1 LSTHRWTLAG
11 VGPSLL
17 DAKSEKGSGGCYP
30 WMVWG
35 GCFGVFN
42 GHIFFTPFFPS
53 LSFFYTGE
61 KMSTKQRVDGEEKT
75 MGRIREEKTMG
86 KEWGCSKQN

>member
-1 LSTHRWTLAG
+1 MGTYFSPL
-11 VGPSLL
+11 
-17 DAKSEKGSGGCYP
+17 
-30 WMVWG
+30 
-35 GCFGVFN
+35 
-42 GHIFFTPFFPS
+42 FFHLF

-86 KEWGCSKQN
+86 KE

>member
-1 LSTHRWTLAG
+1 MPNQKKEAVVVTPEWFEEG
-11 VGPSLL
+11 VLGFL
-17 DAKSEKGSGGCYP
+17 
-30 WMVWG
+30 
-35 GCFGVFN
+35 N

-86 KEWGCSKQN
+86 KE